1 MKEGLD
7 MNDCI
12 FCRIVSKEIP
22 ATIYYENDK
31 VMVIKD
37 IHPAAPV
44 HVLILSKEHI
54 PSIEAIT
61 PANQNIL
68 AEIAFA
74 AQKMSKLLAISEDG
88 YRLICNY
95 GVNGGQTIPH
105 LHFHMIG
112 GKKLGPK
119 IL

>member
-1 MKEGLD
+1 MD
-7 MNDCI
+7 DCI
-12 FCRIVSKEIP
+12 FCKIIRKDIP

-31 VMVIKD
+31 VIVIKD
-37 IHPAAPV
+37 IHPVAPV
-44 HVLILSKEHI
+44 HLLIISKEHI
-54 PSIEAIT
+54 GSIEEIT
-61 PANQNIL
+61 PANKDVL
-68 AEIAFA
+68 GEMAFA
-74 AQKMSKLLAISEDG
+74 AQKMSKLLAICGDG

-112 GKKLGPK
+112 GRKLGSK

>member
-1 MKEGLD
+1 

-12 FCRIVSKEIP
+12 FCKIIRKEIP

-31 VMVIKD
+31 VIVIKD

-44 HVLILSKEHI
+44 HVLILTKEHI
-54 PSIEAIT
+54 ESIETIT
-61 PANQNIL
+61 PENQPVL
-68 AEIAFA
+68 SEMVFA
-74 AQKMSKLLAISEDG
+74 AQKMSKLLAISEEG
-88 YRLICNY
+88 YRLVCNY

-112 GKKLGPK
+112 GKRLGPK
-119 IL
+119 IV